1 MRLQILGLS
10 RFSYPSNLEAFQKDH
25 ADADGQR
32 AYLYDETRLEG
43 RFYFFEELVI
53 PSIKRQ
59 RDTGFRLVV
68 LAGDQMPPKWRARL
82 EAAVADVPQVD
93 LRFEPE
99 GQNHSDLCRRLMS
112 EARDKSA
119 DWVAEFRLDDD
130 DAVAGDFVERLRKLA
145 PAVAALA
152 DASPEKRAALDF
164 AKGFVLRA
172 QRSGLDISPVLAR
185 LWTPAL
191 VMVNRPDHPKSLLDT
206 RHLRLWQ
213 RFPVISNVDEPMF
226 IRGAHDDNDSAVENR
241 KLQKFRI
248 DPFDIPA
255 KIEERFGLDLDR
267 LETRW
272 RLCPARKK
280 LGC

>member
-1 MRLQILGLS
+1 MRLQIIGLA

-25 ADADGQR
+25 ADADRQR
-32 AYLYDETRLEG
+32 AYLYDDTRLEA
-43 RFYFFEELVI
+43 RFYFFEELVV
-53 PSIKRQ
+53 PSLRLQ
-59 RDTGFRLVV
+59 TDTDFQVVV
-68 LAGDQMPPKWRARL
+68 LAGDQMPSKWRERL
-82 EAAVADVPQVD
+82 ETAVKDIPQVH

-99 GQNHSDLCRRLMS
+99 GQNHSELCRRLMI
-112 EARDKSA
+112 EARDSTA

-130 DAVAGDFVERLRKLA
+130 DAVAKDFVATTRYMA

-164 AKGFVLRA
+164 AKGFVLRGEKG
-172 QRSGLDISPVLAR
+172 GLDISPVLSR

-191 VMVNRPDHPKSLLDT
+191 VMINRPDHPKSLLDT

-213 RFPVISNVDEPMF
+213 RFPVISNVDHPMF

>member
-1 MRLQILGLS
+1 MRLQILGLC

-25 ADADGQR
+25 ADPEGQR
-32 AYLYDETRLEG
+32 AYLYDDPRLEG
-43 RFYFFEELVI
+43 RFYFFEELVV
-53 PSIKRQ
+53 PSLRQ
-59 RDTGFRLVV
+59 QTDTDFQVVV
-68 LAGDQMPPKWRARL
+68 LAGDRMPPKWRTRL
-82 EAAVADVPQVD
+82 EAVVKDLPQVT

-99 GQNHSDLCRRLMS
+99 GQNHSDLCRQLMMD
-112 EARDKSA
+112 ARDKDA

-130 DAVAGDFVERLRKLA
+130 DAVAKDFVATIRNMA

-164 AKGFVLRA
+164 AKGFVLRG
-172 QRSGLDISPVLAR
+172 QKGGLDISPVLAR

-255 KIEERFGLDLDR
+255 KIEDRFGLDLDR
-267 LETRW
+267 METRW
-272 RLCPARKK
+272 RLCPARRM

>member
-1 MRLQILGLS
+1 MRLQILGLC

-25 ADADGQR
+25 ADAEGQR
-32 AYLYDETRLEG
+32 AYLYDDTRLES

-53 PSIKRQ
+53 PSLRQ
-59 RDTGFRLVV
+59 QTDGDFHVVV
-68 LAGDQMPPKWRARL
+68 LAGDQMPAKWRDRL
-82 EAAVADVPQVD
+82 VAAVEGITQVH
-93 LRFEPE
+93 LCFEPE
-99 GQNHSDLCRRLMS
+99 GQNHSDLCRRLMMQ
-112 EARDKSA
+112 ARNNSA
-119 DWVAEFRLDDD
+119 DWIAEFRLDDD
-130 DAVAGDFVERLRKLA
+130 DAVAKDFIATIRNMA
-145 PAVAALA
+145 PAVAMLA

-164 AKGFVLRA
+164 AKGFVLRT
-172 QRSGLDISPVLAR
+172 QRGGLDISPVLAR

-255 KIEERFGLDLDR
+255 KIEDRFGLDLDR
-267 LETRW
+267 METRW
-272 RLCPARKK
+272 RLCPARRM